1 MRVRRP
7 FSEAEISAWRERI
20 FANSSEDPVRVAVAE
35 AVKDLA
41 EIIAATKPDP
51 YATKRI
57 YAACDWE
64 HDEKRY
70 EQKLNKALKKLSK
83 KEQVFVRAVLNGRT
97 WREMGLSRQLFSWHV
112 KKIEKF
118 FR

>member
-1 MRVRRP
+1 MKNRKILGR
-7 FSEAEISAWRERI
+7 
-20 FANSSEDPVRVAVAE
+20 NG
-35 AVKDLA
+35 DLYD
-41 EIIAATKPDP
+41 IIAATKPDP

-64 HDEKRY
+64 YNEKIY
-70 EQKLNKALKKLSK
+70 EQKLNKALKKLSP
-83 KEQVFVRAVLNGRT
+83 KEQVFVRAVLNGKT